1 MRPPARCYRLFGLRV
16 ASEIELPELFDAGLE
31 AGDGPIDVKIVRG
44 AVAAAGPGAV
54 DGLVV
59 AGDGAT
65 LEVPDVAR
73 FHVVGGK
80 TITVG
85 ALPGTPE
92 ANVRLFLLGS
102 ASAILIYQRGLLPL
116 HANAIE
122 IDGRAVAFL
131 GESGAGKST
140 LAAWFNDRGAR
151 ILSDDVCVVGFG
163 DGGGECEEPLAMPG
177 LPRYR
182 LWRDALERSGR
193 DAADHPRSYFGD
205 DEYEKFDVAVPV
217 AKSTAVP
224 LPVAALYVL
233 EQGEEFSVEPLVGIA
248 ATQALFAH
256 SYRGGYLSVIGGQ
269 EAHWRSCLRLIQA
282 VPVFRARRRW
292 NVAAMDEENEALL
305 DHVRGLARTLEQS

>member
-1 MRPPARCYRLFGLRV
+1 MTPPAHCYRLFGLRV
-16 ASEIELPELFDAGLE
+16 ASEIELPELFETGLD
-31 AGDGPIDVKIVRG
+31 AGDGPADVTIVRG
-44 AVAAAGPGAV
+44 VVAAAGPQAV
-54 DGLVV
+54 DGVV
-59 AGDGAT
+59 AAGDGAT

-80 TITVG
+80 TITVS

-163 DGGGECEEPLAMPG
+163 DGGGECAVPLAMPG

-205 DEYEKFDVAVPV
+205 DKYEKFDVAVPV

-269 EAHWRSCLRLIQA
+269 EAHWWSCVRLIQS
-282 VPVFRARRRW
+282 VPVFSAQRRW
-292 NVAAMDEENEALL
+292 NVAAMDEQNAALL
-305 DHVRGLARTLEQS
+305 NHVQSL

>member
-1 MRPPARCYRLFGLRV
+1 MTPPARCYRLFGLRV
-16 ASEIELPELFDAGLE
+16 ASEIELPELFEVEGGAE
-31 AGDGPIDVKIVRG
+31 AGAVDVTIVRG

-54 DGLVV
+54 DGVV
-59 AGDGAT
+59 MAGDGAT

-80 TITVG
+80 TITVD
-85 ALPGTPE
+85 ALPEAPE

-102 ASAILIYQRGLLPL
+102 ASAIMVYQRGLLPL

-163 DGGGECEEPLAMPG
+163 EGGGEGGAPLAMPG

-182 LWRDALERSGR
+182 LWRDALIRSGR

-205 DEYEKFDVAVPV
+205 DDYDKYDVAVPA
-217 AKSTAVP
+217 AKSANAP

-233 EQGEEFSVEPLVGIA
+233 DQGDEFAVEPLVGVA
-248 ATQALFAH
+248 AAQALFAH
-256 SYRGGYLSVIGGQ
+256 SYRGGYLAVIGGQ

-292 NVAAMDEENEALL
+292 DLAAMDEENAALL
-305 DHVRGLARTLEQS
+305 DHVRGLARVMEQS

>member
-1 MRPPARCYRLFGLRV
+1 VTPPARCYRLFGLRV
-16 ASEIELPELFDAGLE
+16 ASEIELPELFEAGLD
-31 AGDGPIDVKIVRG
+31 AGDGLVDVTIVRG
-44 AVAAAGPGAV
+44 AVAAAGPDAV
-54 DGLVV
+54 DGVVV

-85 ALPGTPE
+85 ALPGAPE

-163 DGGGECEEPLAMPG
+163 DGGGEGEVPLAMPG

-193 DAADHPRSYFGD
+193 DAAHHPRSYFGD
-205 DEYEKFDVAVPV
+205 DEYDKFDVAVPA
-217 AKSTAVP
+217 AKSTDVP

-233 EQGEEFSVEPLVGIA
+233 EQGKKFAVEPLVGWLSGGHWRARSALAVMPETNPGGPGVPRA
-248 ATQALFAH
+248 ATMG
-256 SYRGGYLSVIGGQ
+256 RGVDGQGECGAARSRAGARSDNAATLAKDGRVIVVG
-269 EAHWRSCLRLIQA
+269 
-282 VPVFRARRRW
+282 V
-292 NVAAMDEENEALL
+292 
-305 DHVRGLARTLEQS
+305 

>member
-1 MRPPARCYRLFGLRV
+1 MPPARCYRLFGLRV
-16 ASEIELPELFDAGLE
+16 ASDIELPELFEVEGGAKNE
-31 AGDGPIDVKIVRG
+31 AVDVTIVRG
-44 AVAAAGPGAV
+44 AVAAAGPDAV
-54 DGLVV
+54 DGVV
-59 AGDGAT
+59 MAGDGAT
-65 LEVPDVAR
+65 LEVADVAR

-80 TITVG
+80 TITVD
-85 ALPGTPE
+85 ALPGAPQ

-102 ASAILIYQRGLLPL
+102 ASAILVYQRGLLPL

-163 DGGGECEEPLAMPG
+163 EDDAPIAMPG

-193 DAADHPRSYFGD
+193 EAADHPRSYFGD
-205 DEYEKFDVAVPV
+205 DDYDKYDVAVSA
-217 AKSTAVP
+217 AKSADAP

-233 EQGEEFSVEPLVGIA
+233 EQGDAFAVEPLVGIA
-248 ATQALFAH
+248 AAQALFAH
-256 SYRGGYLSVIGGQ
+256 SYRGGYLAVIGGQ
-269 EAHWRSCLRLIQA
+269 EAHWRSCLRLIQT

-292 NVAAMDEENEALL
+292 GAAAMDEQNAALL
-305 DHVRGLARTLEQS
+305 DHVLGL

>member
-1 MRPPARCYRLFGLRV
+1 MTPRARCYRLFGLRV
-16 ASEIELPELFDAGLE
+16 ASEIELPELFAAEPE
-31 AGDGPIDVKIVRG
+31 AGAADVTIVRG
-44 AVAAAGPGAV
+44 VVAAAGPGAV
-54 DGLVV
+54 NGVVV

-65 LEVPDVAR
+65 LGVADVAR

-80 TITVG
+80 TIIVD
-85 ALPGTPE
+85 ALPGAPQ

-163 DGGGECEEPLAMPG
+163 EDGRPLAMPG

-205 DEYEKFDVAVPV
+205 DEYDKYDVAVPA
-217 AKSTAVP
+217 AKSADAP

-233 EQGEEFSVEPLVGIA
+233 EQGDAFAVEPLVGIA
-248 ATQALFAH
+248 AAQALFAH

-269 EAHWRSCLRLIQA
+269 EAHWRSCLRLIQT

-292 NVAAMDEENEALL
+292 GAAAMDEQNAALL
-305 DHVRGLARTLEQS
+305 DHVRGLPQL

>member
-1 MRPPARCYRLFGLRV
+1 MTPPACCYRLFGLRV
-16 ASEIELPELFDAGLE
+16 ASEIDLPELFEVEPGAE
-31 AGDGPIDVKIVRG
+31 AGTVDVTIVRG

-54 DGLVV
+54 DGVVV

-80 TITVG
+80 TITVD
-85 ALPGTPE
+85 ALPDAPE

-116 HANAIE
+116 HANAIK

-140 LAAWFNDRGAR
+140 LAAWFNDRGAE

-163 DGGGECEEPLAMPG
+163 EDGCDEHVPLAMPG

-182 LWRDALERSGR
+182 LWRDALIRSGR

-205 DEYEKFDVAVPV
+205 DEYDKFDVAVPA
-217 AKSTAVP
+217 AKSAAAP
-224 LPVAALYVL
+224 LPVAALYIL
-233 EQGEEFSVEPLVGIA
+233 EHGDAFAVEPLVGIA
-248 ATQALFAH
+248 AAQALFAH
-256 SYRGGYLSVIGGQ
+256 SYRGGYLAVIGGQ

-292 NVAAMDEENEALL
+292 DVAAMDKENTALL
-305 DHVRGLARTLEQS
+305 DHVRQLPQL

>member
-1 MRPPARCYRLFGLRV
+1 LYGLRV
-16 ASEIELPELFDAGLE
+16 ASEIELPELFE
-31 AGDGPIDVKIVRG
+31 AEPDGGAVDVTIVRG
-44 AVAAAGPGAV
+44 AVATAGPGAV
-54 DGLVV
+54 DGV
-59 AGDGAT
+59 ALAGNGAT

-80 TITVG
+80 TITVD
-85 ALPGTPE
+85 ALPGAPE

-102 ASAILIYQRGLLPL
+102 ASAFLIYQRGLLPL

-140 LAAWFNDRGAR
+140 LAAWLNDRGAR

-163 DGGGECEEPLAMPG
+163 NDRAPLAMPG

-205 DEYEKFDVAVPV
+205 DEYDKFDVAVPA
-217 AKSTAVP
+217 AKSAAAP

-233 EQGEEFSVEPLVGIA
+233 EQGDKFAVEPLAGIA
-248 ATQALFAH
+248 AAQALFAH
-256 SYRGGYLSVIGGQ
+256 SYRGGYLAVIGGQ
-269 EAHWRSCLRLIQA
+269 EAHWRLCLRLIQA

-292 NVAAMDEENEALL
+292 DVAAMDEENAALL
-305 DHVRGLARTLEQS
+305 DHVKRIV

>member
-1 MRPPARCYRLFGLRV
+1 MTPPARCYRLFGLRV
-16 ASEIELPELFDAGLE
+16 ASDIELPELFGAE
-31 AGDGPIDVKIVRG
+31 AGAEGGAVDVTIVRG

-54 DGLVV
+54 DGVVV

-65 LEVPDVAR
+65 LEVADVAR

-80 TITVG
+80 TITVD
-85 ALPGTPE
+85 ALPGAPQ

-102 ASAILIYQRGLLPL
+102 ASAILVYQRGLLPL

-163 DGGGECEEPLAMPG
+163 EDDAPIAMPG

-193 DAADHPRSYFGD
+193 EAADHPRSYFGD
-205 DEYEKFDVAVPV
+205 DDYDKYDVAVSA
-217 AKSTAVP
+217 AKSADAP

-233 EQGEEFSVEPLVGIA
+233 EQGDEFAVEPLVGIA
-248 ATQALFAH
+248 AAQALFAH
-256 SYRGGYLSVIGGQ
+256 SYRGGYLAVIGGQ

-292 NVAAMDEENEALL
+292 GAEAMDEQNAALL
-305 DHVRGLARTLEQS
+305 DHVLGL